1 MNRGINW
8 IIAGLGVGLLAVSG
22 LLHANS
28 GVAVQSGQKAKV
40 YLFLATDCP
49 VVDKY
54 RQRLNDLF
62 KDYSTRGVE
71 LKAYFPNDIETP
83 KGVAEFI
90 KDAKATYPYQLD
102 RGAVLARKMGV
113 TQLPT
118 VIVVNSAGEKVYFG
132 MVDNSLTGENIKHR
146 YVREKLDALIAGK
159 NVTYT
164 ETECIGCFVMAGEN
178 PNVESFPTYA
188 ENIASILNNHCVD
201 CHRPG
206 EVAPFSLVSYDDAK
220 KWARMIATVTE
231 AKRMPPWKAV
241 PNYNEFHD
249 ANVLTSQQIETLKNW
264 ADNDAP
270 RGDKSK
276 EPTPKKFMGEWALG
290 TPDLVVGAER
300 EFSLPAE
307 GSDIYRNFIL
317 KTNFA
322 ETRYIKAMDVRPGNP
337 RVVHHVIAFL
347 DEKGR
352 SHALE
357 SKIQDGQPGY
367 KTFGGIGFMPDGAL
381 GGWAPGLRAQF
392 TPEGAAFEL
401 RPGTTIVLQVHYHL
415 SGKAE
420 KDLTKIGLYFAKEPI
435 KKTMQLA
442 WVANPMFRL
451 KPGDSNAIVKMIYP
465 VPADVTVY
473 GAMPHMH
480 LLGKSM
486 KAWAELP
493 DGTIK
498 PIVWVAD
505 WDFNWQMNYMFKQP
519 MKLPRGTRIHVESI
533 YDNSANNPHQPN
545 DPPKEVRWGEETT
558 DEMFLLILPFTLD
571 YQPVIGRK
579 QPVRDWIAN
588 RLRAR

>member
-1 MNRGINW
+1 MNRGISW
-8 IIAGLGVGLLAVSG
+8 IVAGLGVGLLALSG
-22 LLHANS
+22 LIFAKPLANTQNN
-28 GVAVQSGQKAKV
+28 AKAKV

-49 VVDKY
+49 VVQKY
-54 RQRLNDLF
+54 TERLNALYT
-62 KDYSTRGVE
+62 DYSTKGVE
-71 LKAYFPNDIETP
+71 IQAYFPNDIETP
-83 KGVAEFI
+83 EGVAEFM
-90 KDAKATYPYQLD
+90 KSAKAPYPYQFD
-102 RGAVLARKMGV
+102 RGAVLTRKMGV

-118 VIVVNSAGEKVYFG
+118 IIILNSAGEKVYFG
-132 MVDNSLTGENIKHR
+132 TVDDSLTGENIKHR

-159 NVTYT
+159 KVTYS
-164 ETECIGCFVMAGEN
+164 ETECIGCFVMASEK
-178 PNVESFPTYA
+178 PPAAKSPTYA
-188 ENIASILNNHCVD
+188 ENVAAILNKHCVE

-206 EVAPFSLVSYDDAK
+206 EVAPFSLLTYDDAK

-231 AKRMPPWKAV
+231 SKRMPPWKAV
-241 PNYNEFHD
+241 PNYNEFYD
-249 ANVLTSQQIETLKNW
+249 ANVLTPEQIETLKNW

-276 EPTPKKFMGEWALG
+276 EPSPRKFSGEWLLG
-290 TPDLVVGAER
+290 APDLVISAER

-307 GSDIYRNFIL
+307 GQDVYRNFIL
-317 KTNFA
+317 KTNFT

-347 DEKGR
+347 DTKGR
-352 SHALE
+352 SHSLE
-357 SKIQDGQPGY
+357 EKTKDGQPGY
-367 KTFGGIGFMPDGAL
+367 RTFGGIGFMPDGAL
-381 GGWAPGLRAQF
+381 GGWAPGLKPQF
-392 TPEGAAFEL
+392 TPENAAFEL
-401 RPGTTIVLQVHYHL
+401 KPGTTVVLQIHYHL
-415 SGKAE
+415 SGKPE

-451 KPGDSNAIVKMIYP
+451 KAGDPNAKVEMTYP
-465 VPADVTVY
+465 VPSDVTVY

-519 MKLPRGTRIHVESI
+519 LKLPRGSRIRIEGY
-533 YDNSANNPHQPN
+533 YDNSANNPNQPN
-545 DPPKEVRWGEETT
+545 NPPKEIRWGEETT

-571 YQPVIGRK
+571 YQPVIGNK
-579 QPVRDWIAN
+579 QPVRDWLLS
-588 RLRAR
+588 RLRNR